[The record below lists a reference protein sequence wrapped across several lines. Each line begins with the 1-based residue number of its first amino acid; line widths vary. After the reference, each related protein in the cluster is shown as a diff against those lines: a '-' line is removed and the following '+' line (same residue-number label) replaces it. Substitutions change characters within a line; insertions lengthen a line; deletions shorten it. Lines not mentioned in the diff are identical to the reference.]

1 MQLAQNA
8 SKSRRLE
15 AATGL
20 LSALVGLT
28 LPLHAYPATTTFTL
42 DTATIGTY
50 KRPNTGPNV
59 SFQYVFQF
67 FTPNTDGIYTVGM
80 DASAFE
86 DPYMYFYRGAFDPS
100 DPTANLIGQ
109 DDDGNEVST
118 ACSTSGNP
126 YCPQL
131 NAQLEAGMNYYV
143 VITTYDDSVPI
154 ILPLSFF
161 VIGGSAVNVAGQPA
175 RQLRSIAGSP
185 AQSAAT
191 QLDTLRGEP
200 GALLQPIR
208 LLDGMTPEAQRETL
222 THLAPQSNSA
232 HELVLQ
238 FVRNSIWHSLSGR
251 LHGLRAQDDSALAL
265 GLVDSDASQWLASN
279 ADAAS
284 KAARAPAQGFWI
296 QAFGGRLDQRN
307 HAGYSGYDSHTQ
319 GMTLGLD
326 TRLNDAWVAG
336 AAFSYGTVNLNQQGE
351 RKGDG
356 SDIDTY
362 QLSAYA
368 SRDFGAWYL
377 DGMLGYAQQRFE
389 TRRDTVLGGTAEG
402 RFDGQQYSALLE
414 AGLPLRLTRQ
424 ATLTPLA
431 GLEWSQLHLDS
442 YKERHAGALGLDVD
456 GERQDRLASR
466 VGARLG
472 MDLPLSGG
480 THLQPAVQMTWRHEL
495 IGNALDTNARFI
507 GGGNAFST
515 PGQRLPRDS
524 YQLDLSLALLR
535 GDGSNV
541 SLSLGSYNATARNG
555 FSGQVQAKWLF

>member
-1 MQLAQNA
+1 MTRISPRLLPFLLGFAFTPLAQ
-8 SKSRRLE
+8 
-15 AATGL
+15 AA
-20 LSALVGLT
+20 V
-28 LPLHAYPATTTFTL
+28 TTSFTL
-42 DTATIGTY
+42 DNATIGTY
-50 KRPNTGPNV
+50 SRAGSSGSN
-59 SFQYVFQF
+59 FQYVYQY
-67 FTPNTDGIYTVGM
+67 FTPSTTGSYTFGM
-80 DASAFE
+80 DASAFN
-86 DPYMYFYRGAFDPS
+86 DPYMYFYRGSFDPN
-100 DPTANLIGQ
+100 DPAANLIGQ
-109 DDDGNEVST
+109 DNDGNRVST
-118 ACSTSGNP
+118 ACSEFG
-126 YCPQL
+126 YKHCPQL
-131 NAQLEAGMNYYV
+131 TMNLDAGVDYYL
-143 VITTYDDSVPI
+143 VITTYNGGVPI
-154 ILPLSFF
+154 VLPLSFF
-161 VIGGSAVNVAGQPA
+161 VTGDAAVGVGGESSGTALVPFSGTPSVG
-175 RQLRSIAGSP
+175 
-185 AQSAAT
+185 AAA
-191 QLDTLRGEP
+191 QLDALRGQT
-200 GALLQPIR
+200 GALQEVIT
-208 LLDGMTPEAQRETL
+208 LLDAMTPEAKRATL
-222 THLAPQSNSA
+222 ARIAPQSNVA
-232 HELVLQ
+232 HELALQ
-238 FVRNSIWHSLSGR
+238 SVQHSVWNSLSGR

-279 ADAAS
+279 ADAAG

-296 QAFGGRLDQRN
+296 QAFGGRLDQRS

-326 TRLNDAWVAG
+326 TRLNEDWVAG

-414 AGLPLRLTRQ
+414 AGLPLRLTSQ

-524 YQLDLSLALLR
+524 YQLDLSLAMLR
-535 GDGSNV
+535 ADGSSV
-541 SLSLGSYNATARNG
+541 SLGLSGDTATARSG
-555 FSGQVQAKWLF
+555 FAGQLQAKWLF

>member
-1 MQLAQNA
+1 MTRISPRLLPFLLGFAFTPLAQ
-8 SKSRRLE
+8 
-15 AATGL
+15 AA
-20 LSALVGLT
+20 V
-28 LPLHAYPATTTFTL
+28 TTSFTL
-42 DTATIGTY
+42 DNATIGTY
-50 KRPNTGPNV
+50 SRAGSSGSN
-59 SFQYVFQF
+59 FQYVYQY
-67 FTPNTDGIYTVGM
+67 FTPSTTGSYTFGM
-80 DASAFE
+80 DASAFN
-86 DPYMYFYRGAFDPS
+86 DPYMYFYRGSFDPN
-100 DPTANLIGQ
+100 DPAANLIGQ
-109 DDDGNEVST
+109 DDDGNRVST
-118 ACSTSGNP
+118 ACNTSGAFH
-126 YCPQL
+126 CPQL
-131 NAQLEAGMNYYV
+131 TMDLEAGVDYYL
-143 VITTYDDSVPI
+143 VITTYNGGVPI
-154 ILPLSFF
+154 VLPLSFF
-161 VIGGSAVNVAGQPA
+161 VTGDMAVDVGGESSGTALVPFSGTPSVG
-175 RQLRSIAGSP
+175 
-185 AQSAAT
+185 AAA
-191 QLDTLRGEP
+191 QLDALRGQA
-200 GALLQPIR
+200 GALQDTIR
-208 LLDGMTPEAQRETL
+208 LLDAMTPEAKRATL
-222 THLAPQSNSA
+222 ARIAPQSNVA
-232 HELVLQ
+232 HELALQ
-238 FVRNSIWHSLSGR
+238 SVQHSVWNSLSGR

-265 GLVDSDASQWLASN
+265 GLMDSDASQWLASN
-279 ADAAS
+279 ADAAG

-296 QAFGGRLDQRN
+296 QAFGGRLDQRS

-472 MDLPLSGG
+472 MDLRLSGG
-480 THLQPAVQMTWRHEL
+480 THLQPAMQMTWRHEL

-524 YQLDLSLALLR
+524 YQLDLSLALLL
-535 GDGSNV
+535 GDGSSV

>member
-1 MQLAQNA
+1 MTRISPRLLPFLLGFAFTPLAQ
-8 SKSRRLE
+8 
-15 AATGL
+15 AA
-20 LSALVGLT
+20 V
-28 LPLHAYPATTTFTL
+28 TTSFTL
-42 DTATIGTY
+42 DNATIGTY
-50 KRPNTGPNV
+50 SRAGSSESNY
-59 SFQYVFQF
+59 QYVYQY
-67 FTPNTDGIYTVGM
+67 FTPSTTGSYTFGM
-80 DASAFE
+80 DASAFN
-86 DPYMYFYRGAFDPS
+86 DPYMYFYRGSFDPN
-100 DPTANLIGQ
+100 DPAANLIGE
-109 DDDGNEVST
+109 DDDGNRVST
-118 ACSTSGNP
+118 ACSEFG
-126 YCPQL
+126 YKHCPQL
-131 NAQLEAGMNYYV
+131 TMNLDAGIDYYL
-143 VITTYDDSVPI
+143 VITTFNGGVPI
-154 ILPLSFF
+154 VLPLSFF
-161 VIGGSAVNVAGQPA
+161 VTGDAAVGVGGESSGTALVPFSGTPSVG
-175 RQLRSIAGSP
+175 
-185 AQSAAT
+185 AAA
-191 QLDTLRGEP
+191 QLDALRGQA
-200 GALLQPIR
+200 GALQDVIT
-208 LLDGMTPEAQRETL
+208 LLDAMTPEAKRATL
-222 THLAPQSNSA
+222 ARIAPQSNVA
-232 HELVLQ
+232 HELALQ
-238 FVRNSIWHSLSGR
+238 SVQHSVWNSLSGR

-279 ADAAS
+279 ADAAG
-284 KAARAPAQGFWI
+284 KATRAPAQGFWI
-296 QAFGGRLDQRN
+296 QAFGGRLDQRS

-326 TRLNDAWVAG
+326 TRLNEDWVAG

-414 AGLPLRLTRQ
+414 AGLPLRLTSQ

-431 GLEWSQLHLDS
+431 GLEWSQLQLDN

-466 VGARLG
+466 VGAHLG
-472 MDLPLSGG
+472 MDLPFSGG
-480 THLQPAVQMTWRHEL
+480 THLQPAMQMTWRHEL

-524 YQLDLSLALLR
+524 YQLDLSLAMLR
-535 GDGSNV
+535 ADGSSV
-541 SLSLGSYNATARNG
+541 SLGLSGDTATARSG
-555 FSGQVQAKWLF
+555 FAGQLQAKWLF

>member
-1 MQLAQNA
+1 MTRISPRLLPFLLGFAFTPLAQ
-8 SKSRRLE
+8 
-15 AATGL
+15 AA
-20 LSALVGLT
+20 V
-28 LPLHAYPATTTFTL
+28 TTSFTL
-42 DTATIGTY
+42 DNATIGTY
-50 KRPNTGPNV
+50 SRAGSSGSN
-59 SFQYVFQF
+59 FQYVYQY
-67 FTPNTDGIYTVGM
+67 FTPSTTGSYTFGM
-80 DASAFE
+80 DASAFN
-86 DPYMYFYRGAFDPS
+86 DPYMYFYRGSFDPN
-100 DPTANLIGQ
+100 DPAANLIGQ
-109 DDDGNEVST
+109 DDDGNRVST
-118 ACSTSGNP
+118 ACNTSGAFH
-126 YCPQL
+126 CPQL
-131 NAQLEAGMNYYV
+131 TMNLDAGIDYYL
-143 VITTYDDSVPI
+143 VITTFNGGVPI
-154 ILPLSFF
+154 VLPLSFF
-161 VIGGSAVNVAGQPA
+161 VTGDAAVGVGGESSGTALVPFSGTPSVG
-175 RQLRSIAGSP
+175 
-185 AQSAAT
+185 AAA
-191 QLDTLRGEP
+191 QLDALRGQT
-200 GALLQPIR
+200 GALQEVIT
-208 LLDGMTPEAQRETL
+208 LLDAMTPEAKRATL
-222 THLAPQSNSA
+222 ARIAPQSNVA
-232 HELVLQ
+232 HELALQ
-238 FVRNSIWHSLSGR
+238 SVQHSVWNSLSGR

-279 ADAAS
+279 ADAAG

-296 QAFGGRLDQRN
+296 QAFGGRLNQRS

-326 TRLNDAWVAG
+326 TRLNEDWVAG

-414 AGLPLRLTRQ
+414 AGLPLQLTRQ

-472 MDLPLSGG
+472 MDLPLSSG

-524 YQLDLSLALLR
+524 YQLDLSLAMLR
-535 GDGSNV
+535 ADGSSV
-541 SLSLGSYNATARNG
+541 SMGLSGDTATARSG
-555 FSGQVQAKWLF
+555 FAGQLQAKWLF